1 MKETNLAIISL
12 DGVDASGKST
22 LAETLKA
29 RAPEYGFSPEFSETI
44 IGQFLKIQVASNP
57 HLIARSRLAQSLL
70 FLAEYCDH
78 MESAR
83 LQEPAADAVIIMER
97 GWLSKY
103 SYQVCVLEST
113 LGYSRAHNLVAGIL
127 SAMPQPDASVL
138 LRVSPEVMQ
147 KRLRTRGIPV
157 DSHFMDFVQRADE
170 LMAKAVQEGHP
181 ALVIDTSDRTPGQIA
196 DIAIPYCRSAVE
208 ARKENA

>member
-1 MKETNLAIISL
+1 MAIISL
-12 DGVDASGKST
+12 DGVDGSGKST
-22 LAETLKA
+22 LAATLKE
-29 RAPEYGFSPEFSETI
+29 RDPGYRFLSEFSETI
-44 IGQFLKIQVASNP
+44 IGQFLKNQVADKP

-83 LQEPAADAVIIMER
+83 LQEPAAGVVTVMER

-103 SYQVCVLEST
+103 SYQVCVLESV
-113 LGYSRAHNLVAGIL
+113 LGYSPAHNLIAGIL
-127 SAMPQPDASVL
+127 SSMPQPDASVL

-147 KRLRTRGIPV
+147 KRLLTRGIPI
-157 DSHFMDFVQRADE
+157 DAHFLEFVQRADD
-170 LMAKAVQEGHP
+170 LMIKAVQEGYP
-181 ALVIDTSDRTPGQIA
+181 ALVIDTSDRTPDQIA
-196 DIAIPYCRSAVE
+196 DIAIPYFDSIVG